1 MILFAL
7 KDNCDAEI
15 VIQLV
20 KCACLSAK
28 AKHPTMCHFGDGN
41 INLPNQRLT

>member
-1 MILFAL
+1 MIMFAL

-15 VIQLV
+15 VIKLV

-28 AKHPTMCHFGDGN
+28 AKRPTMCHFGDGD
-41 INLPNQRLT
+41 IILPNQKLT